1 MWLLNSGKRVGCCC
15 LIEGVEE
22 VDHAR
27 IQTRVGESLAGVP
40 VSKQTLGSQLITGT
54 MGGLILSGWAG
65 TPADSRHRAPELLA
79 TAGVAELLRNGGGL
93 INTSPSDNAFTCT
106 YEYSSTTTYE
116 YLDPHKPTERT
127 ILFFQQHTTHP
138 RPSTSRAPQAAHPRW
153 AQICR
158 VSQETEYSLGA
169 LHSIACPADN
179 QPSRRRRGVTAQPS
193 RAPGPAG
200 TI

>member
-1 MWLLNSGKRVGCCC
+1 MCLWLLYSGNRVGCSCR
-15 LIEGVEE
+15 IEGVEE
-22 VDHAR
+22 VERTR

-79 TAGVAELLRNGGGL
+79 TAGVAELRRNGGGL
-93 INTSPSDNAFTCT
+93 INSSDNAFTCT

-116 YLDPHKPTERT
+116 HLNPHKSTEHT
-127 ILFFQQHTTHP
+127 FLFFQRTTHP
-138 RPSTSRAPQAAHPRW
+138 RPSTRKAPQAAHPRW

-158 VSQETEYSLGA
+158 VSQETI
-169 LHSIACPADN
+169 HSRVPC
-179 QPSRRRRGVTAQPS
+179 TL
-193 RAPGPAG
+193 
-200 TI
+200 